1 MIEWDLDEIQSYI
14 SLTIMWINGDLI
26 GKYNVI
32 NISYIYNIGGI
43 VDSEMLLGYHVGCS
57 PTKCVGYC
65 VFMGGKSNWGLT
77 KTISKFKSKLN

>member
-32 NISYIYNIGGI
+32 NISYIYII
-43 VDSEMLLGYHVGCS
+43 
-57 PTKCVGYC
+57 
-65 VFMGGKSNWGLT
+65 
-77 KTISKFKSKLN
+77 